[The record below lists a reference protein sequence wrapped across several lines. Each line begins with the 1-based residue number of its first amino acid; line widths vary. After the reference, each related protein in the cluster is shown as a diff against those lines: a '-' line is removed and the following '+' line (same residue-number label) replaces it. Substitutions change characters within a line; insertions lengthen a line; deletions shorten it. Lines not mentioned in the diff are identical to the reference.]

1 MERPACVS
9 EFLLMWDI
17 QILFRKHAREIN
29 RFLRRR
35 GHSPE
40 TAADLT
46 QDTFLRI
53 LTTVPQEG
61 SPDHNPKAYLY
72 RVSRNL
78 SINHARYE
86 RLKGTVDL
94 NEDVVAAFA
103 DPSPSAETV
112 IYDRQR
118 LKLTENALAEL
129 PARTRAAFELHRLG
143 DRTISDV
150 AQELGLST
158 TRTWALIREA
168 YRHIVT
174 RVSGI

>member
-1 MERPACVS
+1 
-9 EFLLMWDI
+9 MWDL
-17 QILFRKHAREIN
+17 QSLFIKHAREID

-53 LTTVPQEG
+53 LTAVPDEG
-61 SPDHNPKAYLY
+61 TADHNPKAYLY
-72 RVSRNL
+72 QVSRNL
-78 SINHARYE
+78 SINHARRE
-86 RLKGTVDL
+86 RLVSTVDL
-94 NEDVVAAFA
+94 SEDTVAQYA
-103 DPSPSAETV
+103 DPAPSAETV
-112 IYDRQR
+112 VYDRQR
-118 LKLTENALAEL
+118 LKLTEAALGEL
-129 PARTRAAFELHRLG
+129 PERTRVAFELHRLA

-150 AQELGLST
+150 AQELDLST

-174 RVSGI
+174 RTGGI

>member
-1 MERPACVS
+1 
-9 EFLLMWDI
+9 MWDL
-17 QILFRKHAREIN
+17 QSLFIKHAREID

-53 LTTVPQEG
+53 LTAVPDEG
-61 SPDHNPKAYLY
+61 TADHNPKAYLY
-72 RVSRNL
+72 QVSRNL
-78 SINHARYE
+78 SINHARRE
-86 RLKGTVDL
+86 RLVGTVDL
-94 NEDVVAAFA
+94 SEDAVAQFA

-112 IYDRQR
+112 VYDRQR
-118 LKLTENALAEL
+118 LKLTEAALGEL
-129 PARTRAAFELHRLG
+129 PERTRVAFELHRLA

-150 AQELGLST
+150 AQELDLST

-174 RVSGI
+174 RTAGI

>member
-1 MERPACVS
+1 
-9 EFLLMWDI
+9 MWDL
-17 QILFRKHAREIN
+17 QNLFLKHAREID

-53 LTTVPQEG
+53 LTAVPDEG
-61 SPDHNPKAYLY
+61 TADHNPKAYLY
-72 RVSRNL
+72 QVSRNL
-78 SINHARYE
+78 SINHARRE
-86 RLKGTVDL
+86 RLVGTIDL
-94 NEDVVAAFA
+94 SEDAVAQYV

-112 IYDRQR
+112 VYDRQR
-118 LKLTENALAEL
+118 LKLTEAALGEL
-129 PARTRAAFELHRLG
+129 PERTRVAFELHRLA
-143 DRTISDV
+143 DRTICDV
-150 AQELGLST
+150 AQELDLST

-174 RVSGI
+174 RTAGI

>member
-1 MERPACVS
+1 
-9 EFLLMWDI
+9 MWDL
-17 QILFRKHAREIN
+17 QSLFIKHAREID

-53 LTTVPQEG
+53 LTAVPDEG
-61 SPDHNPKAYLY
+61 TADHNPKAYLY
-72 RVSRNL
+72 QVSRNL
-78 SINHARYE
+78 SINHARRE
-86 RLKGTVDL
+86 RLLGTVDL
-94 NEDVVAAFA
+94 SEDAVAQFA

-112 IYDRQR
+112 VYDRQR
-118 LKLTENALAEL
+118 LKLTEAALGEL
-129 PARTRAAFELHRLG
+129 PERTRVAFELHRLA

-150 AQELGLST
+150 AQELDLST

-174 RVSGI
+174 RTAGI